1 MTMDTTT
8 LMIVGVLAIVVVA
21 AALYVLNRSWGDFP
35 SRLGPHT
42 PLGSSAPG
50 MSAAPTAPRDT
61 ATEQAPGLAGDEPGE
76 PDEWHDGGEPAGRVP
91 ITHDL
96 VRRSA
101 AEALRR
107 GGTVTRYIVRD
118 GDQLYFDFSQ
128 IDDPARRRQAYTLM
142 RRFNAGED
150 VDLREMMRLMREL
163 FSA

>member
-1 MTMDTTT
+1 MDTTT
-8 LMIVGVLAIVVVA
+8 LIIVGVLAIVVVA
-21 AALYVLNRSWGDFP
+21 AALYALNRSWGDFP
-35 SRLGPHT
+35 SRLGPRA

-50 MSAAPTAPRDT
+50 MSAAPAAPWNTAP
-61 ATEQAPGLAGDEPGE
+61 EQAPGPPVDEPGE
-76 PDEWHDGGEPAGRVP
+76 PDEWSDGGEPVGRVP

-107 GGTVTRYIVRD
+107 GGPATRYIVRD

-128 IDDPARRRQAYTLM
+128 IDDPARRRRAYTLM